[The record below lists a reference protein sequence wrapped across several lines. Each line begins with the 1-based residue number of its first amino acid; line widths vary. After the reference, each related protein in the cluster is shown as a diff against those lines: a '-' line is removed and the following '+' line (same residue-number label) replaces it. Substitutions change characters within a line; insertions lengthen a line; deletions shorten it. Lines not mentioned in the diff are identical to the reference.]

1 MMRSQSST
9 ITTRNSYQF
18 SAWVY
23 SAVTII
29 ADWINQNPFVIES
42 GGRQVTGGPLYK
54 MVHRPN
60 EYRDQNTVEK
70 FTTAYMTELL
80 LSGSVLRVFTGMD
93 GIQPDGMVVFPRNH
107 WTPQWAYDDLGV
119 QVVTRWAKL
128 RGGRSVTM
136 INNDEIHLDALYNP
150 FHDFE
155 GLSPLHAA
163 LLGVNSDI
171 SLSELLQRFF
181 DNNASTG
188 LIMSTKQPL
197 NKNQIVDAQKAWDL
211 QHGGMKNAYATKFIG
226 FGFEP
231 KQIGTNFD
239 ATVQR
244 VLKQL
249 TREEIMTGIF
259 KIPPSIYSG
268 QQPSEGVQ
276 IGGRSIE
283 PETESFLINVIMVW
297 AKRFDQE
304 FNQDVATRFPGE
316 AMGRHDFTTNSILE
330 RRRLD
335 RAKAAVELIDRGV
348 TLNQVIE
355 WLRLELRPE
364 PHGNDWWLRNNMVPA
379 RVLLDA
385 PSDALLPPTRQS
397 RAQQDARDAV
407 TDELVESVKR
417 LVESVQFKDQVR
429 SDPALAH
436 QSNGKTNA
444 QRIEELL
451 P

>member
-1 MMRSQSST
+1 
-9 ITTRNSYQF
+9 
-18 SAWVY
+18 
-23 SAVTII
+23 
-29 ADWINQNPFVIES
+29 
-42 GGRQVTGGPLYK
+42 
-54 MVHRPN
+54 
-60 EYRDQNTVEK
+60 
-70 FTTAYMTELL
+70 
-80 LSGSVLRVFTGMD
+80 
-93 GIQPDGMVVFPRNH
+93 
-107 WTPQWAYDDLGV
+107 
-119 QVVTRWAKL
+119 
-128 RGGRSVTM
+128 
-136 INNDEIHLDALYNP
+136 
-150 FHDFE
+150 
-155 GLSPLHAA
+155 
-163 LLGVNSDI
+163 
-171 SLSELLQRFF
+171 
-181 DNNASTG
+181 
-188 LIMSTKQPL
+188 MSTKQPL